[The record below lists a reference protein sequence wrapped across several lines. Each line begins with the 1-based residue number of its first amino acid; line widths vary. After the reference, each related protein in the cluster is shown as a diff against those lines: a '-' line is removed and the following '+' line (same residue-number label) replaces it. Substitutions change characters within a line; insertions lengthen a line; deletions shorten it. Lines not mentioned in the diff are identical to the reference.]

1 MREAVPR
8 LPVLCKIRVFPA
20 YEDTLRYCEQL
31 VAAGADLLTVHA
43 RTREEKRSSAS
54 LARWGFI
61 ERLKRDLYPVP
72 VVANGNVR
80 RLEDAEA
87 CLEQTGADGVMS
99 ASALLR
105 NPALFT
111 GVCYSRLQ
119 LAISYLHFAERFP
132 HPL

>member
-43 RTREEKRSSAS
+43 RTRDEKRS
-54 LARWGFI
+54 RWGFI

-87 CLEQTGADGVMS
+87 CLQQTGADERLLSS
-99 ASALLR
+99 AEFATLGCSLL
-105 NPALFT
+105 FHT
-111 GVCYSRLQ
+111 S
-119 LAISYLHFAERFP
+119 ISPSGSPTPCDGLHCI
-132 HPL
+132 